1 MNCKFI
7 IAALALAS
15 TYIVQAQVAPVPH
28 AHAHNDYVHP
38 RPLHD
43 ALDNGF
49 TSIEADVYLHN
60 GNLVV
65 SHLPVGLGRKKSLEQ
80 LYLEPLKEVVIK
92 HKGRVYEG
100 YDDAVTLMIDFK
112 GTGNESYERLKQ
124 LIQPYLPMLTTYKN
138 GKVLKQGAV
147 NLLISGAK
155 PFDAVMKED
164 TAYVMIDAGIG
175 QLKDKNI
182 SRVSA
187 RYSDPYQKYF
197 TWKGK
202 GAMPLDQK
210 NLLDS
215 LVHKAQLLEKDIRF
229 YHIPDKPAVWRVL
242 LDAGVTWINTDK
254 LFLFRTFYQKEYLK
268 PVEK

>member
-1 MNCKFI
+1 MLRGLFI
-7 IAALALAS
+7 AIIWFKTVLL
-15 TYIVQAQVAPVPH
+15 YAQVKPIPH

-65 SHLPVGLGRKKSLEQ
+65 SHLPLGLNRKKTLET

-92 HKGRVYEG
+92 NKGRVYEG

-112 GTGNESYERLKQ
+112 GTGNESYAKLKQ
-124 LIQPYLPMLTTYKN
+124 LIQPYLPMLTVYKN

-155 PFDAVMKED
+155 PFAAVQKED
-164 TAYVMIDAGIG
+164 TTYVLIDAGIG
-175 QLKDKNI
+175 QMGDKAAVK
-182 SRVSA
+182 VSA
-187 RYSDPYQKYF
+187 RFSDPYQKYF
-197 TWKGK
+197 SWKGK
-202 GAMPLDQK
+202 KTMPLEQK

-215 LVHKAQLLEKDIRF
+215 LVHRAQVLEKDIRF
-229 YHIPDKPAVWRVL
+229 YHIPDKPAVWRTL

-254 LFLFRTFYQKEYLK
+254 LLLFRTFYNREYKK
-268 PVEK
+268 PEEN

>member
-1 MNCKFI
+1 MRFL
-7 IAALALAS
+7 IAAFICLSGALL
-15 TYIVQAQVAPVPH
+15 QAQVAPVPH

-65 SHLPVGLGRKKSLEQ
+65 SHLPVGLGRKKTLEQ

-112 GTGNESYERLKQ
+112 GTGNESYARLKQ

-175 QLKDKNI
+175 QLKDKDVT
-182 SRVSA
+182 RVSA